1 MSEID
6 LKAFGPLAVLAG
18 TWQGSMGDDTAPG
31 DDRDVEKNAFREQ
44 IVFTPMSPTAN
55 HEQTLFVLSYTRT
68 AWRLKDEDPFHQ
80 QLGYWF
86 WDPSAKQVMH
96 SFMIPRGVTVLAGGS
111 ADADSTI
118 VKVAAK
124 LGATTFGIC
133 SNPFLDREFKTLQYQ
148 GTLTLNDGSQSFTY
162 EEDTEIQ
169 IKGQNA
175 TFHHVDKNRL
185 EKTR

>member
-1 MSEID
+1 MSNID

-55 HEQTLFVLSYTRT
+55 HEQLLFVMSYTRT
-68 AWRLKDEDPFHQ
+68 AWRLKGEDPFHQ
-80 QLGYWF
+80 QLGYWL
-86 WDPSAKQVMH
+86 WDPTAMQVMH
-96 SFMIPRGVTVLAGGS
+96 SFMIPRGVTVLAGGP

-118 VKVAAK
+118 LKVAAT
-124 LGATTFGIC
+124 LGSPTFGIL

-148 GTLTLNDGSQSFTY
+148 ATLTLNGSQSFMY

-169 IKGQNA
+169 IKGQRA

-185 EKTR
+185 ERTK

>member
-1 MSEID
+1 MSNID
-6 LKAFGPLAVLAG
+6 LEAFGPLAVLAG

-55 HEQTLFVLSYTRT
+55 HEQLLFVLSYTRT
-68 AWRLKDEDPFHQ
+68 AWRLKEEDPFHQ
-80 QLGYWF
+80 QLGYWL
-86 WDPSAKQVMH
+86 WDPTAMQVMH
-96 SFMIPRGVTVLAGGS
+96 SFMIPRGMTVLAGGS

-118 VKVAAK
+118 LKVAATQ
-124 LGATTFGIC
+124 GSPTFGIL

-148 GTLTLNDGSQSFTY
+148 ATLTLNGSQSFMY

-169 IKGQNA
+169 IKGQRA

-185 EKTR
+185 ERTK